1 MIRIQNDFVP
11 DRPVRIFVG
20 VVTVLTVLGL
30 AYFTVMGLLNPAA
43 LAPGGDAEAAKTFA
57 GYMSTRNIVMGG
69 AALVLLVMRAWRP
82 LGLVLALNA
91 AVQVL
96 DTVLGLARTDVV
108 ATVGPA
114 LISAAL
120 IAAVAVL
127 YRQPAAITQPT
138 EPIR

>member
-1 MIRIQNDFVP
+1 
-11 DRPVRIFVG
+11 VRIFVG

-30 AYFTVMGLLNPAA
+30 TYFTVMGLLDPAA
-43 LAPGGDAEAAKTFA
+43 LVPGGDAEAAKTFA

-96 DTVLGLARTDVV
+96 DTVLGLARADVV

-120 IAAVAVL
+120 VAAVAVL
-127 YRQPAAITQPT
+127 YRQQTAAVTQPA
-138 EPIR
+138 